1 MSGTSGQLSEAFS
14 RVNPLMEEQ
23 RDGAYENARVSIAGI
38 KPTQG
43 TQPTLDDFRK
53 KHTGRVSPGML
64 IAIDV
69 LVAALMLFAFCVS
82 AMRIH
87 ATALEGAKSLFEN
100 DVASQYWTALFIVF
114 LAETCQIVFSIAF
127 ATTNS
132 VWQKIAYAIGAAFG
146 TLIALYGNGAK
157 TEQGI
162 SQEFALLVTY
172 VPPVLTLI
180 AAQVLKSH
188 MLHAIENRTEANA
201 KYEAALS
208 EWQRNYENAL
218 AEWTTRHAN
227 ATEHADWTRQ
237 LANALRN
244 ALRMANRQSPKVM
257 RELTQADWY
266 ALIVRERNAS
276 EWWRVAET
284 QVQQEAMRS
293 EAVAK
298 RIATQRNGV
307 MSTGSTGEVNA
318 AECKRNGDA
327 FIKVC
332 PQCTREF
339 EGDTERSATNKLVAH
354 MKAHKNERKG
364 IVADANAVISNVGQ
378 AVQE

>member
-1 MSGTSGQLSEAFS
+1 MNGTSGQLSPAFYK
-14 RVNPLMEEQ
+14 VNPLLEEQ
-23 RDGAYENARVSIAGI
+23 RDVAYENARNAIAGV

-43 TQPTLDDFRK
+43 TQPTLDGFRK

-208 EWQRNYENAL
+208 EWQRNYEHAL
-218 AEWTTRHAN
+218 SEWTTRHTN
-227 ATEHADWTRQ
+227 ASEHADWTMQ
-237 LANALRN
+237 LANALRD
-244 ALRMANRQSPKVM
+244 ALRVANRQSKAVL
-257 RELTQADWY
+257 RELTNADWH
-266 ALIVRERNAS
+266 ALVLRERNAS

-284 QVQQEAMRS
+284 QVQQEIMRS

-298 RIATQRNGV
+298 RNATQRNGAV
-307 MSTGSTGEVNA
+307 STGSTGEVNA
-318 AECKRNGDA
+318 AISKRNGDA

-332 PQCTREF
+332 PQCQREF

-364 IVADANAVISNVGQ
+364 IVADANAIISNFGE
-378 AVQE
+378 AVQA